1 MAMLRIQAEQTAED
15 RPGWCRLRL
24 DGLDHRSGPV
34 ELMFRRA
41 GASRNYL
48 ARSGWADSEEW
59 LELPAARDGAASVVR
74 LGPPLTLALG
84 KVSTVEVRARVP
96 GGPDQRTRMAWP
108 RIVLPAE
115 NDAAS
120 MVESPP
126 EPRVAPPVAG
136 VVPPV
141 PPPAPTPSP
150 PAAQRWKNA
159 APGAPT
165 PSVRRSSG
173 SSATTYAGI
182 GIAGV
187 LLLVIL
193 LAAVMTWRSEPG
205 PVLPAPAPARTFTE
219 DSVRA
224 FLADNPDGPSATAEA
239 ALYEAAGHPDL
250 ALLLYRHAARQ
261 GELKAALAIGRMYD
275 PEGFD
280 ASRSAFAAPDAA
292 QAARY
297 YEQGAEA
304 GDAEAQYRLG
314 RLLLSGRTAGDSDAE
329 RGALWLRRA
338 AGQGHAQARAALAAL
353 QKQAP

>member
-15 RPGWCRLRL
+15 GPGWCRLRL

-41 GASRNYL
+41 GTSRNYL

-59 LELPAARDGAASVVR
+59 LELPAAREGAASVVR

-84 KVSTVEVRARVP
+84 KVATVEVRARVP

-126 EPRVAPPVAG
+126 EPRAATPVAT
-136 VVPPV
+136 PI
-141 PPPAPTPSP
+141 PPAPPPEPKP
-150 PAAQRWKNA
+150 PAPQRWK
-159 APGAPT
+159 APT
-165 PSVRRSSG
+165 SGAQALSVPSSSG

-187 LLLVIL
+187 LLLVVL

-280 ASRSAFAAPDAA
+280 ASRSAFAAPDAG

-314 RLLLSGRTAGDSDAE
+314 RLLLSGRTAGESDAE
-329 RGALWLRRA
+329 RGAVWLQRA
-338 AGQGHAQARAALAAL
+338 AGQGHVQARAALAAL

>member
-15 RPGWCRLRL
+15 GPGWCRLRL
-24 DGLDHRSGPV
+24 DGLDHRFGPV

-41 GASRNYL
+41 GGSRNYL

-59 LELPAARDGAASVVR
+59 LELPAARDGTASVVR

-120 MVESPP
+120 MVERPA
-126 EPRVAPPVAG
+126 EPRVAPPVAT
-136 VVPPV
+136 VI
-141 PPPAPTPSP
+141 PPAPKP
-150 PAAQRWKNA
+150 PDAQRWKSPPPRA
-159 APGAPT
+159 QA
-165 PSVRRSSG
+165 PSVQSSSG
-173 SSATTYAGI
+173 RSATTYAGI

-193 LAAVMTWRSEPG
+193 LAAVMTWRSEPN

-224 FLADNPDGPSATAEA
+224 FLADNSDGPSATAEA

-314 RLLLSGRTAGDSDAE
+314 RLLLSGRTGGDSDAE

-353 QKQAP
+353 QKQEP